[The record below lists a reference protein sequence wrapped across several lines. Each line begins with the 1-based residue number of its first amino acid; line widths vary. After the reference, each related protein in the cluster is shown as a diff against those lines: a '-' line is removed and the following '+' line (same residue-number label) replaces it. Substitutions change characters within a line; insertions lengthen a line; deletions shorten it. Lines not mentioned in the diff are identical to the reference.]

1 MSAAVHALPGLISAA
16 EKARDLPVPPIVFG
30 LGAFAALCVLLLIVL
45 SFGRDR

>member
-1 MSAAVHALPGLISAA
+1 MTAAVHALPGLLAA

-30 LGAFAALCVLLLIVL
+30 LGAFVALCVLLLIVL